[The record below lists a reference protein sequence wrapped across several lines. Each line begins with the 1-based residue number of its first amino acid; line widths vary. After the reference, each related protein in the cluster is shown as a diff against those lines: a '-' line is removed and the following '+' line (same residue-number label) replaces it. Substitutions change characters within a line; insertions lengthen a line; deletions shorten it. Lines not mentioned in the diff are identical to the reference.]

1 VIDMGILSWI
11 VWGLFVGAA
20 ARLLLPGRQRLGIAL
35 TIVFGV
41 AGSILGGLLATQVL
55 DIGDANDF
63 DFGSFVIAVLVSL
76 ALIAVYDKVD
86 RDAEKRREKREKRA
100 ARR

>member
-1 VIDMGILSWI
+1 MGILSWI

-55 DIGDANDF
+55 GIGDANDF

-76 ALIAVYDKVD
+76 ALVAVYDRVD
-86 RDAEKRREKREKRA
+86 RRAERRREKRDRRP